1 MKADSR
7 IIHVAIAD
15 DHILFRQCLRKLLE
29 TETDIEVV
37 AEFGDGQG
45 IRDLIESEPPDL
57 LLLDLGMPNVNGFDV
72 LRQLRA
78 ADLRVDTVVLT
89 ASQDRAEIALAL
101 ELGAN
106 AVVPKDA
113 ATRDLL
119 RVMRQVH
126 RGLPWPDRVPQTAAP
141 GSAPFAA
148 SSNSCLQPRSKAKTE
163 RWDQLTPRE
172 TEIALLV
179 GQGLRYKEMARQLA
193 MSSSTLNNHLRNI
206 FEKLQI
212 NGRVELALHGRQ
224 HSS

>member
-1 MKADSR
+1 MKADSG

-37 AEFGDGQG
+37 AEFGDGHG
-45 IRDLIESEPPDL
+45 VRDLIETERPDL
-57 LLLDLGMPNVNGFDV
+57 LLLDLGMPNVNGIDV

-78 ADLRVDTVVLT
+78 ADLHVDTVVLT
-89 ASQDRAEIALAL
+89 ASQDRLEIALAL
-101 ELGAN
+101 ELGVN

-119 RVMRQVH
+119 KVMRQVH
-126 RGLPWPDRVPQTAAP
+126 RGLPWPDRATQTAAP
-141 GSAPFAA
+141 ESALFAA
-148 SSNSCLQPRSKAKTE
+148 SSNGYLPPRSKAKTE
-163 RWDQLTPRE
+163 RWHQLTPRE

-179 GQGLRYKEMARQLA
+179 GQGLGYKEMAQQLA
-193 MSSSTLNNHLRNI
+193 MSSSTLNNHLRSI

-212 NGRVELALHGRQ
+212 NGRVELALHGRR

>member
-1 MKADSR
+1 MKAESG

-37 AEFGDGQG
+37 AEFSDGQG
-45 IRDLIESEPPDL
+45 IRDRIESEPPDL
-57 LLLDLGMPNVNGFDV
+57 LLLDLGMPNVNGIDV

-78 ADLRVDTVVLT
+78 ADLHVDTVVLT
-89 ASQDRAEIALAL
+89 ASQDRLEIALAL

-126 RGLPWPDRVPQTAAP
+126 RGFPWPDRATQTAAP
-141 GSAPFAA
+141 ESAPFAA
-148 SSNSCLQPRSKAKTE
+148 SSNGLHPRSKAKTE
-163 RWDQLTPRE
+163 RWDRLTPRE

-193 MSSSTLNNHLRNI
+193 MSSSTLHNHLRNI

-212 NGRVELALHGRQ
+212 NGRVELALHGRR

>member
-1 MKADSR
+1 MKADSG

-37 AEFGDGQG
+37 AEFGDGHG
-45 IRDLIESEPPDL
+45 IRDLVESEKPDL

-72 LRQLRA
+72 LRQLRTA
-78 ADLRVDTVVLT
+78 NLHVDTVVLT
-89 ASQDRAEIALAL
+89 ASQDRADLAMAL
-101 ELGAN
+101 ELGAD
-106 AVVPKDA
+106 AVVPKEA

-126 RGLPWPDRVPQTAAP
+126 QGFPWPDRANNGAP
-141 GSAPFAA
+141 ESAHFDATPDGYLNH
-148 SSNSCLQPRSKAKTE
+148 SIGKRDG
-163 RWDQLTPRE
+163 WDKLTPRE

-179 GQGLRYKEMARQLA
+179 GQGLGYKPMAKRLD
-193 MSSSTLNNHLRNI
+193 MSASTLNNHLRNI

-212 NGRVELALHGRQ
+212 NGRVELALHGRR